1 MNADI
6 FIPVRLGSSRLSRK
20 HLAKIDGKPAIWH
33 LINRLNSAKKVRHII
48 VCTTNLKSDDP
59 LVEFLEKEGTLYF
72 RGSPRDILVRFLDAA
87 DQYGTDVIID
97 VEGDKIYTDPIYV
110 DKVVNEM
117 LNLDID
123 YVEGNLANKD
133 LESIHGIHGI
143 VPAGI
148 RTSMLRRICK
158 LKKTSN
164 TETGYREFFVNNKI
178 VKRKFISLESNVK
191 FPQNIRLTLDYPEDL
206 KLAKKVF
213 KELGND
219 FHLVDIVKLFYKK
232 PELLKITEP
241 ILKKWEKNYKK
252 NITDFSLINES

>member
-1 MNADI
+1 MNVDI
-6 FIPVRLGSSRLSRK
+6 FILARLNGSRLPRK
-20 HLAKIDGKPAIWH
+20 HFAKIDGKSVIWY
-33 LINRLNSAKKVRHII
+33 LINRLKSAKKVRHII
-48 VCTTNLKSDDP
+48 VCTTNLMSDDP

-72 RGSPRDILVRFLDAA
+72 RGSPRDILVRFLDATN
-87 DQYGTDVIID
+87 QYETDVIID

-117 LNLDID
+117 LNSDID
-123 YVEGNLANKD
+123 YVEGNLGNKD
-133 LESIHGIHGI
+133 LEPIHGVHGI

-148 RTSMLRRICK
+148 RTNMLRRICK

-178 VKRKFISLESNVK
+178 VKCKFISLELNVK
-191 FPQNIRLTLDYPEDL
+191 LPQNIRLTLDYPEDL

-219 FHLVDIVKLFYKK
+219 FHLADIVKLFYKK
-232 PELLKITEP
+232 PELLKITDP
-241 ILKKWEKNYKK
+241 IIKKWEKDYEK
-252 NITDFSLINES
+252 NITDFSLINGS